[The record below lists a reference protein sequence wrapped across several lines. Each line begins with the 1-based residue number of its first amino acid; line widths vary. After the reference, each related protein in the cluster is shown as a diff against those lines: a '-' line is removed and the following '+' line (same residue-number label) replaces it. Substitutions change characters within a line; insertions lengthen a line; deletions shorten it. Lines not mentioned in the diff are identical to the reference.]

1 MSGESAENDAKEV
14 EYGVE
19 TELSERE
26 LLSIGKIVALWGTLE
41 YEIFCQTLRSF
52 SGSEISGG
60 CLPKAMNNMQFS
72 EVLELCEAHVVNKA
86 TGKRK
91 EVLQKQCESIRYY
104 HDFRNALVHGM
115 WDWSVG
121 APEKITAI
129 RIRKKEIR
137 RTHFTADDL
146 ASFASALETINF
158 RVMHPG
164 GLEDY
169 AAAMGEHGAYLSRR
183 AVCAITDH
191 LLADELF
198 RPLTAKAT
206 ETR

>member
-1 MSGESAENDAKEV
+1 MSSESAEDDANEI

-19 TELSERE
+19 IELSERE
-26 LLSIGKIVALWGTLE
+26 LLSIGKIVALWGSLE
-41 YEIFCQTLRSF
+41 YEIFSQTLRSF
-52 SGSEISGG
+52 SDSEISR
-60 CLPKAMNNMQFS
+60 LPKAMNNMQFADALALW
-72 EVLELCEAHVVNKA
+72 EKHVLNKVA
-86 TGKRK
+86 GKRK
-91 EVLQKQCESIRYY
+91 EVLQKQCEGIRYY

-115 WDWSVG
+115 WDWSLA

-158 RVMHPG
+158 RVRYPG

-169 AAAMGEHGAYLSRR
+169 ATAMSEQGAYLSRR
-183 AVCAITDH
+183 AVCAMTDH
-191 LLADELF
+191 PLADELF
-198 RPLTAKAT
+198 RPLLAKGKAT
-206 ETR
+206 PQG

>member
-1 MSGESAENDAKEV
+1 MSSEPTDTNEI

-26 LLSIGKIVALWGTLE
+26 LLSIGKIVALWGSLE

-52 SGSEISGG
+52 SDSEISGG
-60 CLPKAMNNMQFS
+60 RLPKAINNMQFS
-72 EVLELCEAHVVNKA
+72 EVLELWETRVVNKA
-86 TGKRK
+86 AGKRK
-91 EVLQKQCESIRYY
+91 EVLQKQCESIPYH

-137 RTHFTADDL
+137 KTHFTADDL

-158 RVMHPG
+158 KVRYPG
-164 GLEDY
+164 GREDY
-169 AAAMGEHGAYLSRR
+169 ATAMSEQGAYLSRR
-183 AVCAITDH
+183 AVCAMTGH
-191 LLADELF
+191 PLADELF
-198 RPLTAKAT
+198 RYPLAKVK
-206 ETR
+206 ETSQG